1 MVLGACGLLAAC
13 SGSSD
18 PALTDD
24 VERTCELL
32 TIEKNLV
39 LPPPAMGAVPR
50 SISSSFA
57 AGSEVAY
64 DASLSIDPEHVG
76 DLEQLAEEVDALD
89 GVDVAEVVGQEAAYD
104 ELREILAENPTLLDT
119 IEAVDLPASIRVDVT
134 TDEALD
140 ALATWAAAD
149 ARIGEV
155 GDVRDTAST
164 MFASIARSFGD
175 ELDELEGMTEGRL
188 RAAVE
193 AIRAP
198 DALEVGDVAQ
208 TFAVIS
214 AFLVERCD
222 DG

>member
-50 SISSSFA
+50 SISSSFG

-89 GVDVAEVVGQEAAYD
+89 GVDVAEVVDQEAAYD
-104 ELREILAENPTLLDT
+104 ELREILAESTVLDT
-119 IEAVDLPASIRVDVT
+119 VEAVDLPAIIHVDVT
-134 TDEALD
+134 TDDALD
-140 ALATWAAAD
+140 ALASWAAAD
-149 ARIGEV
+149 VRIGEM
-155 GDVRDTAST
+155 GDMRDTAAAV
-164 MFASIARSFGD
+164 FASIARSFGD

-188 RAAVE
+188 RAALE

-198 DALEVGDVAQ
+198 EDPEVGEVAQ

-214 AFLVERCD
+214 DFLAEHCD
-222 DG
+222 DT